1 MSLKDFSIFQI
12 LGKTE
17 QEMKTLTQAPLDF
30 WVRQV
35 RQTKDP
41 AAALSLL
48 NSAEEWTA
56 EQKVLIIKG
65 MLTLNL
71 VSFLTQNKVDFL
83 DYDGWRK
90 YMEENPFAPAV
101 TLEVPKESV
110 MELSVYAM
118 KILRP
123 RVTRDM
129 VRSGRTPK
137 PQKLLGS
144 LLETWVSSEEEKRF
158 FFIGWAIY
166 ATVMKTQ
173 DQASMSLP
181 LEKKAVSAEPEV
193 VKAGSSS
200 VNSDQVCDLNDVMN
214 RVKKDNS

>member
-1 MSLKDFSIFQI
+1 MSLQDFSIFQV

-17 QEMKTLTQAPLDF
+17 QEMKALSQRPLDF

-41 AAALSLL
+41 AAALNMLKD
-48 NSAEEWTA
+48 AEEWTA
-56 EQKVLIIKG
+56 EQRVLVIKG

-71 VSFLTQNKVDFL
+71 VSFLTQNKVDVL
-83 DYDGWRK
+83 DYDGWKK

-101 TLEVPKESV
+101 TLEVPKETV
-110 MELSVYAM
+110 VELSVQAM
-118 KILRP
+118 KVLRP

-129 VRSGRTPK
+129 VRSGRAPK
-137 PQKLLGS
+137 PQKLLGN
-144 LLETWVSSEEEKRF
+144 LLEIWISGEEEKRL

-173 DQASMSLP
+173 EQAAMSLP
-181 LEKKAVSAEPEV
+181 LEKKAVAENPEV
-193 VKAGSSS
+193 IKSETQPADSG
-200 VNSDQVCDLNDVMN
+200 QLCDLDSVMN
-214 RVKKDNS
+214 RVKRANA

>member
-1 MSLKDFSIFQI
+1 MSLQDFSIFQI

-17 QEMKTLTQAPLDF
+17 QEMKALTQRPLDF

-48 NSAEEWTA
+48 NEAEEWTA
-56 EQKVLIIKG
+56 EQRVFVIKG

-83 DYDGWRK
+83 DYDGWKR
-90 YMEENPFAPAV
+90 YMEETPFAPAV
-101 TLEVPKESV
+101 TLEVPKEAV
-110 MELSVYAM
+110 VELSVQAM
-118 KILRP
+118 KVLRP

-129 VRSGRTPK
+129 VRSGRAPK
-137 PQKLLGS
+137 PQKLLGT
-144 LLETWVSSEEEKRF
+144 LLEQWISGEEEKRL

-173 DQASMSLP
+173 EQAAMSLP
-181 LEKKAVSAEPEV
+181 LERKAVSSDPEV
-193 VKAGSSS
+193 IKSGTKTAD
-200 VNSDQVCDLNDVMN
+200 SDQLCDLDSVMN
-214 RVKKDNS
+214 RVKRANA